1 MLVVSRRRGVSG
13 RDLKK
18 IGCPFLAVVDLSG
31 MIVSFRLAFQ
41 SERSGM
47 IKGYCSLLQ
56 SEIMIS
62 EDNEATGGSCGLR
75 VVYPTFLA
83 ARYMV

>member
-1 MLVVSRRRGVSG
+1 
-13 RDLKK
+13 
-18 IGCPFLAVVDLSG
+18 
-31 MIVSFRLAFQ
+31 
-41 SERSGM
+41 M

-75 VVYPTFLA
+75 VVYPTFLG
-83 ARYMV
+83 ARYVV